1 MKRILPG
8 KQEQR
13 TNQLLETVEAEHAA
27 KMHIYKLKE
36 VNPSAYWPYAC
47 ISKLD
52 NWNEIITFKVDRPS
66 ASNETSSV

>member
-36 VNPSAYWPYAC
+36 VNPSA
-47 ISKLD
+47 
-52 NWNEIITFKVDRPS
+52 F
-66 ASNETSSV
+66 